1 VLFGAPA
8 TAALAALGVWLVF
21 ALFWSVLTPLVTT
34 LVVGPAEGAL
44 GPRLAYLHTTQIL
57 DRLSPNTLYAE
68 TALAL
73 LQPATRALGPVLISQ
88 LRGALLGAPSVG
100 LVLGAAA
107 GATVG
112 AATSPSQVDF
122 GKPVWR

>member
-1 VLFGAPA
+1 MNSR
-8 TAALAALGVWLVF
+8 LV
-21 ALFWSVLTPLVTT
+21 
-34 LVVGPAEGAL
+34 
-44 GPRLAYLHTTQIL
+44 
-57 DRLSPNTLYAE
+57 
-68 TALAL
+68 LAL
-73 LQPATRALGPVLISQ
+73 VAGAFLLSACGATQGDRAASGAGIGAVAGLVG
-88 LRGALLGAPSVG
+88 GALLGAPSVG